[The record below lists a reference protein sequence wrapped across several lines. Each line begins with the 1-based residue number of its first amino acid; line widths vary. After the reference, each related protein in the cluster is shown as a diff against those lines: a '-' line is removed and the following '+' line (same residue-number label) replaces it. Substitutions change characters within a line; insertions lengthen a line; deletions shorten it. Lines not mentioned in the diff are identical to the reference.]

1 MIYYHVEMEGLHEIE
16 AALGMMKDKS
26 KMVLRTAINNTAK
39 QTVVLLV
46 DEAAK
51 QYYITSKT
59 RVRKTLEV
67 KKATASNLTAVV
79 TSTGQTTEIYDFKV
93 KPKAYTPRNRPK
105 AGHTGNVKQS
115 NPAKAL
121 YLKPGE
127 TKDKY
132 KAFTVK
138 YKSGHKSVAQRVP
151 GTRMRDN
158 PGKEGIKNLRSTSIP
173 AMLGNEEGVYGV
185 VNPKMY
191 DMLQQNIQAQIVRY
205 LS

>member
-1 MIYYHVEMEGLHEIE
+1 MIHYHVEMEGLHEIE

-67 KKATASNLTAVV
+67 KKATASNLTAIV
-79 TSTGQTTEIYDFKV
+79 TSKGQTTELYDFKV
-93 KPKAYTPRNRPK
+93 KPKAYTPRNRPP

-115 NPAKAL
+115 NPEKAL

-127 TKDKY
+127 SKDKY

-158 PGKEGIKNLRSTSIP
+158 PSKEGIKNLRSTSIP

-185 VNPKMY
+185 VNPQMY

>member
-1 MIYYHVEMEGLHEIE
+1 MIHYHVEMEGLHEIE
-16 AALGMMKDKS
+16 AALGMLKDKS

-51 QYYITSKT
+51 QYYIQSKT

-67 KKATASNLTAVV
+67 KKATAADLTALV
-79 TSTGQTTEIYDFKV
+79 TSTGQTTELYDFRV
-93 KPKAYTPRNRPK
+93 KPKAYTPKNRPK
-105 AGHTGNVKQS
+105 AGHTGNVKKA
-115 NPAKAL
+115 NAAKAL
-121 YLKPGE
+121 YLDPGA

-158 PGKEGIKNLRSTSIP
+158 PSKEGIKNLRSTSVP
-173 AMLGNEEGVYGV
+173 AMLGNEQGVYGV

-191 DMLQQNIQAQIVRY
+191 DMLQQNIQAQILRY

>member
-1 MIYYHVEMEGLHEIE
+1 MIHYHVEMEGLHEIE

-67 KKATASNLTAVV
+67 KKATASNLTALV
-79 TSTGQTTEIYDFKV
+79 TSTGQTTELYDFKV
-93 KPKAYTPRNRPK
+93 KPKAYTPRNRPR

-127 TKDKY
+127 SKDKY

-151 GTRMRDN
+151 GTHMRDN
-158 PGKEGIKNLRSTSIP
+158 PSKEGIKNLRSTSIP

-191 DMLQQNIQAQIVRY
+191 DMLQQNIQAQIIRY